1 MRVTCPNAAR
11 CAREGRYADE
21 AESVLTAMPPPSQ
34 RYHTV
39 QALSHLRS
47 DGIPLKT
54 PLRLRNYPSTAAA
67 GSAFQYNT
75 PASGS

>member
-1 MRVTCPNAAR
+1 MPPSVPVPPAHALPQWVVSCPNAVR

-39 QALSHLRS
+39 QALSHLQS
-47 DGIPLKT
+47 VVSL
-54 PLRLRNYPSTAAA
+54 
-67 GSAFQYNT
+67 
-75 PASGS
+75 